1 MGCFTPSGNIMSN
14 SNLHA
19 VFIA

>member
-14 SNLHA
+14 LHA